1 MKIENV
7 SSTQEASSTVL
18 AGSETPLKS
27 EPRADGTTPGGGERA
42 ERPWFMWTQRNLSLW
57 ERVKLLLGWKLFVR
71 FDAPSGRCSA
81 ACELTHEV
89 SRSEYTEQLW
99 LGPVGEDAPH
109 RERKS
114 PNDSQATKT
123 RRCPVCEG
131 AGEDRVMHAAGW
143 PMKCNVCS
151 GTGAVVD
158 PTKQD
163 PHSLQQ
169 RVRALHGAPYE
180 DDGNCEMCNASGPTW
195 EAEEPITW
203 NRIPLCAACIEAA
216 ERSNAESSDSR
227 P

>member
-99 LGPVGEDAPH
+99 LGPV
-109 RERKS
+109 
-114 PNDSQATKT
+114 ATKT

-180 DDGNCEMCNASGPTW
+180 DDGNCEPCNASGPTW
-195 EAEEPITW
+195 MITSGADEL
-203 NRIPLCAACIEAA
+203 PCCAACIVAA
-216 ERSNAESSDSR
+216 ERPNV
-227 P
+227 